1 MISPKK
7 TDGQQ
12 AYEKMVNIL
21 NCQTEMQIQTTV
33 SYHLTPIK
41 VAIVQKSRDFPGG
54 SVTGNLPCN
63 AADAGSI
70 PDQETK
76 TPQATGHPSP
86 RNARACATSQLRS
99 LCSVDPTCLNLRA
112 CVPPTPG
119 LQTLQPTHRKER
131 SHRMQ

>member
-1 MISPKK
+1 
-7 TDGQQ
+7 
-12 AYEKMVNIL
+12 MVNIL

-41 VAIVQKSRDFPGG
+41 VAVVQKSRDFPGG

-76 TPQATGHPSP
+76 TPQATGHLSP
-86 RNARACATSQLRS
+86 RNSRACATSQLRG
-99 LCSVDPTCLNLRA
+99 LCSVDPTCLSLRA
-112 CVPPTPG
+112 CVPPSTGPAGSAAHAPQRKIPQDATKTPKKG
-119 LQTLQPTHRKER
+119 LFF
-131 SHRMQ
+131 